1 MNSQKII
8 ITGSLGNIG
17 KPLTTLLAQNGH
29 QVTVISRN
37 TDRQNEIESLGASAA
52 IGSIDDIP
60 FLIETFKGADV
71 VFLMEAMDRELMFD
85 PNFDIIEAYS
95 KIADNYKQ
103 AIEQSGVK
111 KAIHL
116 SSIGAHTTEG
126 NGVLSMHY
134 HAEQILN
141 ELPDDVVVKFMRPV
155 GFFSNLY
162 RNIQSIKDGVIISN
176 YSGDAVQ
183 PWVSPSDI
191 AFAIA
196 KEIESPFINR
206 TKRYIASEEISGNE
220 IAKILGEAIGNPE
233 LKWMEISDEQL
244 LNGMLSAG
252 MNEQIARGFIEM
264 QAAQGNGTLYQDYY
278 ENEPALSQTKFIDFA
293 KEFAKAYKQ

>member
-134 HAEQILN
+134 HAEQ
-141 ELPDDVVVKFMRPV
+141 V
-155 GFFSNLY
+155 
-162 RNIQSIKDGVIISN
+162 
-176 YSGDAVQ
+176 
-183 PWVSPSDI
+183 
-191 AFAIA
+191 
-196 KEIESPFINR
+196 
-206 TKRYIASEEISGNE
+206 
-220 IAKILGEAIGNPE
+220 
-233 LKWMEISDEQL
+233 
-244 LNGMLSAG
+244 
-252 MNEQIARGFIEM
+252 
-264 QAAQGNGTLYQDYY
+264 
-278 ENEPALSQTKFIDFA
+278 
-293 KEFAKAYKQ
+293 